1 MGSFRCCGDEIAVAW
16 GPSQEPQQTRLG
28 KEPLRLFGKGWSAG
42 PEFGLGAADSRE
54 RCLPLRLYL
63 REVKCKWH
71 QSNHFK
77 VNDPWPLVRS
87 LPAHFRGSRIKG
99 HTHIIII

>member
-42 PEFGLGAADSRE
+42 PGVWTRRCRQQGALLAIA
-54 RCLPLRLYL
+54 
-63 REVKCKWH
+63 VV
-71 QSNHFK
+71 FK
-77 VNDPWPLVRS
+77 GGEMQMAS
-87 LPAHFRGSRIKG
+87 K
-99 HTHIIII
+99 